1 MNNTETL
8 STAAARSKVG
18 LDMNQP
24 KIYNEILILAL
35 GTTPQ
40 LVTEAIYAL
49 YKSHPTVIYDEI
61 FIITTSVGRN
71 MLKKFLIDENK
82 LAAMSKDMG
91 VKFTVKNN
99 SFIVPKYDNGVE
111 LDDIKTSSD
120 NQIIANSIVSL
131 IKEKTGTASNRIH
144 AFLSGGRKTMSF
156 YMGIAMELYSRPW
169 DKTYHILVSEQFES
183 NKDFYYKPVK
193 NKQIIS
199 GENTLNTDDAEIML
213 IDLPM
218 IRLRNKIK
226 MDISDFKTALE
237 YGQKEIDTSITQ
249 PSLKINLRNRQI
261 FIDNYIAIEL
271 TPIQLMVYTTYLK
284 FKLNNCKY
292 PQREYCKDCSECF
305 PSLLDLT
312 TKPALEEMAKIY
324 RIISPAKVDILLQNY
339 KDGIGMEVMRQSI
352 SKIKKII
359 HDTVKDETVASL
371 CIIST
376 ANKNYGN
383 TRHGIKIEKRKIFI
397 SPDI

>member
-1 MNNTETL
+1 MNNTKTPL
-8 STAAARSKVG
+8 TVTARNKAG
-18 LDMNQP
+18 LDANQP

-49 YKSHPTVIYDEI
+49 YKSRPAVICDEI
-61 FIITTSVGRN
+61 FIITTSVGKN
-71 MLKKFLIDENK
+71 MLKKSLINENI
-82 LAAMSKDMG
+82 LAVMSKDLG

-99 SFIVPKYDNGVE
+99 SFIAPKYDNGVE

-120 NQIIANSIVSL
+120 NQIMANSIISL
-131 IKEKTGTASNRIH
+131 IKEKTAVASNRVH

-156 YMGIAMELYSRPW
+156 YIGLAMELYSRSW

-183 NKDFYYKPVK
+183 NKGFFYKPTK
-193 NKQIIS
+193 NKKIIS

-218 IRLRNKIK
+218 IRLRDKIK
-226 MDISDFKTALE
+226 MDIGDFKAALE
-237 YGQKEIDTSITQ
+237 YGQKEIDTSIAQ
-249 PSLKINLRNRQI
+249 PSLKINLRDRQI
-261 FIDNYIAIEL
+261 FINNYISIEF

-284 FKLNNCKY
+284 LKLNNCKY
-292 PQREYCKDCSECF
+292 PQREYCKDCNECF
-305 PSLLDLT
+305 SSLLDLT

-324 RIISPAKVDILLQNY
+324 KIISPTKVDILLQNY
-339 KDGIGMEVMRQSI
+339 KEGISMEVMRQSI

-359 HDTVKDETVASL
+359 HETVKDETLASL

-383 TRHGIKIEKRKIFI
+383 TRHGIKIEKRKISI

>member
-49 YKSHPTVIYDEI
+49 YKSRPTVIYDEI

-199 GENTLNTDDAEIML
+199 GGNTLNTDDAEIML

>member
-8 STAAARSKVG
+8 STAAARSKAG

-49 YKSHPTVIYDEI
+49 YKTRPAVIYDEI

-120 NQIIANSIVSL
+120 NQIMANSIVSL

-156 YMGIAMELYSRPW
+156 YMGLAMELYSRPW
-169 DKTYHILVSEQFES
+169 DKTYHILVSEQFKS

-261 FIDNYIAIEL
+261 SIDNYIAIEL

-292 PQREYCKDCSECF
+292 PQREYCKDCIECF

-324 RIISPAKVDILLQNY
+324 RVISPAKVDILLQNY

>member
-8 STAAARSKVG
+8 STATARSKVS

-49 YKSHPTVIYDEI
+49 YKTRPTVIYDEI

-120 NQIIANSIVSL
+120 NQIMANSIVSL

-156 YMGIAMELYSRPW
+156 YMGLAMELYSRPW
-169 DKTYHILVSEQFES
+169 DKTYHILVSEQFKS

-261 FIDNYIAIEL
+261 SIDNYIAIEL

-292 PQREYCKDCSECF
+292 PQREYCKDCIECF

-324 RIISPAKVDILLQNY
+324 RVISPAKVDILLQNY

>member
-49 YKSHPTVIYDEI
+49 YKSRPTVIYDEI

-199 GENTLNTDDAEIML
+199 GGNTLNTDDAEIML

-383 TRHGIKIEKRKIFI
+383 TRHGIKIEKRKILI

>member
-8 STAAARSKVG
+8 STATARSKVS

-49 YKSHPTVIYDEI
+49 YKTRPTVIYDEI

-120 NQIIANSIVSL
+120 NQIMANSIVSL

-156 YMGIAMELYSRPW
+156 YMGLAMELYSRPW

-261 FIDNYIAIEL
+261 SIDNYIAIEL

-324 RIISPAKVDILLQNY
+324 RVISPAKVDILLQNY

>member
-49 YKSHPTVIYDEI
+49 YKSRPTVIYDEI

-383 TRHGIKIEKRKIFI
+383 TRHGIKIEKRKILI

>member
-49 YKSHPTVIYDEI
+49 YKSRPTVIYDEI